1 MRIFITGGAGFIGSS
16 LSDFVLGKDVFVYDL
31 SCGDDIRNKAWL
43 DRALENTK
51 PDVILHLGALAGV
64 RRGEEYPE
72 EYYTTNVIGTENVF
86 ALAKKHG
93 VKKVISFSSSSVFND
108 NNELKPISVYGRSKL
123 MGEVVAEGYKDS
135 IPNIY
140 IVRPFT
146 VYGMNGRGDQVI
158 YKWLRQIEKGE
169 SISFFGD
176 GETFRPYTH
185 ISDLAKAIKEMLQK
199 DLGFQVFNL
208 GGKKPVR
215 LKEVLKIF
223 KEKFGNKIKVEN
235 FPLPKADSKG
245 KMPDNGNWKL
255 INYKPKAEFEA
266 ELKSIINKWKTKK

>member
-1 MRIFITGGAGFIGSS
+1 MRIFVTGGAGFIGSN
-16 LSDFVLGKDVFVYDL
+16 LNDFILGKNVFVYDL
-31 SCGDDIRNKAWL
+31 AYGDDIRNKAGL
-43 DRALENTK
+43 DRALENCK

-72 EYYTTNVIGTENVF
+72 DYYTTNVIGTENVF

-108 NNELKPISVYGRSKL
+108 NNELKPLSVYGRSKL
-123 MGEVVAEGYKDS
+123 MGEIIAEAYRDS

-169 SISFFGD
+169 PLSFFGD
-176 GETFRPYTH
+176 GETYRPYTH
-185 ISDLAKAIKEMLQK
+185 ISDLSEAIKIMLQE
-199 DLGFQVFNL
+199 DLGFQIFNL
-208 GGKKPVR
+208 GGNKPIK

-223 KEKFGNKIKVEN
+223 KKEIPNIKVKN

-245 KMPDNGNWKL
+245 KMPDNSNWKL
-255 INYKPKAEFEA
+255 INYKPKADFKT
-266 ELKSIINKWKTKK
+266 ELLNIIKQWKLKK